1 MQNKR
6 FLKKWSTWKYLDD
19 GSNQGTAWRA
29 PDFDDSSWKSGVAPL
44 GYSASE
50 NRPMFGSVNT
60 VINYGPDSSNKI
72 PTYYFRTT
80 FEVEDLSKIGDI
92 GHINFGID
100 DSVILYLNGQEIGRH
115 NLPEG
120 EIGFDKY
127 LSDLT
132 GSSVADESRYETF
145 TLDAADLAHLVEG
158 TNVLAAEV
166 HQDRP
171 TSSDIYWDMEFI
183 TSVNNETEAEE
194 PIVPEKV
201 YDYKNYKTG
210 KLMIHD
216 PSVSVTLDAES
227 NIKNGVVFTGE
238 YAEFHGEGFANTTV
252 DNQAEKRRCYNNR
265 L

>member
-1 MQNKR
+1 M
-6 FLKKWSTWKYLDD
+6 
-19 GSNQGTAWRA
+19 
-29 PDFDDSSWKSGVAPL
+29 
-44 GYSASE
+44 
-50 NRPMFGSVNT
+50 
-60 VINYGPDSSNKI
+60 
-72 PTYYFRTT
+72 
-80 FEVEDLSKIGDI
+80 
-92 GHINFGID
+92 
-100 DSVILYLNGQEIGRH
+100 NGQEIGRH

-183 TSVNNETEAEE
+183 TSVNKEHKNEE

-216 PSVSVTLDAES
+216 QSVSVTLDAKS
-227 NIKNGVVFTGE
+227 NIKNGVVFTGQ

-252 DNQAEKRRCYNNR
+252 TIKPKKDRATVVDFKGTKVKKVIIEGNKVEIRGVENVQAISSKISSQ
-265 L
+265 

>member
-1 MQNKR
+1 MTVAGRVVQHH
-6 FLKKWSTWKYLDD
+6 LDI
-19 GSNQGTAWRA
+19 QHQ
-29 PDFDDSSWKSGVAPL
+29 KIVQCLVA
-44 GYSASE
+44 
-50 NRPMFGSVNT
+50 VNT
-60 VINYGPDSSNKI
+60 VIGYGPDSSNKI

-80 FEVEDLSKIGDI
+80 FEVEDLAKIGDI

-100 DSVILYLNGQEIGRH
+100 DSVILYLNGHEIGRH

-120 EIGFDKY
+120 EIGYDKY

-183 TSVNNETEAEE
+183 TTVNKETRRQ
-194 PIVPEKV
+194 
-201 YDYKNYKTG
+201 KNQLFLKKY
-210 KLMIHD
+210 MI
-216 PSVSVTLDAES
+216 
-227 NIKNGVVFTGE
+227 IKIIILEN
-238 YAEFHGEGFANTTV
+238 
-252 DNQAEKRRCYNNR
+252 
-265 L
+265 